1 MNAVA
6 RELLARLP
14 EPVDAHFVT
23 PADEA
28 ELAIRLFRSPVRH
41 ARPERESAL
50 LAKARRDVLAD
61 GVARQSWGDPAAP
74 ATLLVHGWEGRG
86 AQLGAFVAPLVACGR
101 RAIAFDGP
109 AHGDSPGMQTNIV
122 EFAQAVAAST
132 VPPVQLDSVIAHSFG
147 GPVTAFAIAREG
159 LRPRRLVL
167 MSGPDSLEGVLR
179 RFRDFLGISP
189 DAFELFRAGVRKI
202 GGVTGE
208 DFRISDVLRKL
219 GAPVL
224 IVHAPDDEEVP
235 FAEAEAIVANC
246 PTARL
251 LRAEGCNHRKVLY
264 APEIVAAVTDFLT
277 RPA

>member
-1 MNAVA
+1 MNATA
-6 RELLARLP
+6 RALLAKLP
-14 EPVDAHFVT
+14 EPVDADDIT
-23 PADEA
+23 PVEEA
-28 ELAIRLFRSPVRH
+28 ELAIRLFRSPIRH
-41 ARPERESAL
+41 ARPPRESDL
-50 LAKARRDVLAD
+50 LAHATRDTIAG
-61 GVARQSWGDPAAP
+61 GVARQSWGDRRAP

-86 AQLGAFVAPLVACGR
+86 AQLGAFVRPLVSANR
-101 RAIAFDGP
+101 SVLTFDGP
-109 AHGDSPGMQTNIV
+109 AHGDSPGTQTNIV

-132 VPPVQLDSVIAHSFG
+132 APPVQLDSVVAHSFG

-202 GGVTGE
+202 GGVTGD

-246 PTARL
+246 PTATL